1 MSTLVVL
8 GLSHRTA
15 PLQIRERF
23 AVPEG
28 ALAETADRARAVGCQ
43 ESFVLSTCNRVELYA
58 TVDSEPVA
66 DRLPE
71 VLAHGP
77 VGQAAPHLYLHR
89 GEDAIRHLFRVA
101 ASLDSMVVGEPQILG
116 QMKTAFD
123 LCRSSGLTGPA
134 LNRAVERAFA
144 VAKRVR
150 TETGIGRN
158 VVSIS
163 SVAVDLARQI
173 FGRLEGRTALLVGA
187 GKMGELAARHLRGA
201 GVESLLVANR
211 SLDRA
216 VALATALDGHPRE
229 LEELPK
235 LLTEADIV
243 ITSTG
248 ARHHLIDRSMMARA
262 LKARKVPSDLPHRH
276 RSAPQRRSGRGRPG
290 QRFRL

>member
-15 PLQIRERF
+15 PLQIREQF

-28 ALAETADRARAVGCQ
+28 ALAETADRARAIGCR

-58 TVDSEPVA
+58 TVDADPVA

-123 LCRSSGLTGPA
+123 LCRTSGLTGPD
-134 LNRAVERAFA
+134 LNRAVERAF
-144 VAKRVR
+144 VC
-150 TETGIGRN
+150 
-158 VVSIS
+158 
-163 SVAVDLARQI
+163 ARS
-173 FGRLEGRTALLVGA
+173 
-187 GKMGELAARHLRGA
+187 RG
-201 GVESLLVANR
+201 
-211 SLDRA
+211 
-216 VALATALDGHPRE
+216 
-229 LEELPK
+229 
-235 LLTEADIV
+235 
-243 ITSTG
+243 
-248 ARHHLIDRSMMARA
+248 
-262 LKARKVPSDLPHRH
+262 
-276 RSAPQRRSGRGRPG
+276 
-290 QRFRL
+290 